1 MQKQSTSLSGEPY
14 NDYRQR
20 LGKEMEDRV
29 QAQLMRMERQGLVFS
44 VRRHTNNEPEDQEGA
59 DFTVAVRCG
68 KTVKDLL
75 FGVTISASR
84 FKRSRRLHPTM
95 RILHIPASCNEN
107 EIYGRI
113 LLLIAASTNLGARSR
128 GRNNSVLT
136 HVTEKTIYKK

>member
-1 MQKQSTSLSGEPY
+1 
-14 NDYRQR
+14 
-20 LGKEMEDRV
+20 MEDRV
-29 QAQLMRMERQGLVFS
+29 EAQLKRMEQQGLVS
-44 VRRHTNNEPEDQEGA
+44 NVRRHTNNEPEDQQGA

-84 FKRSRRLHPTM
+84 LERCQKLHPTM

-107 EIYGRI
+107 EIYYRV
-113 LLLIAASTNLGARSR
+113 LLLITASANLSERSR

-136 HVTEKTIYKK
+136 HVTEKTICKQ